1 VSLSRA
7 AHSDR
12 DARLS
17 PLGSPVS
24 AHLLPGV
31 GEGSKSSPKQG
42 EQIMKIEQ
50 AKQIATKAIEELS
63 QALEAGHSEK
73 LREYLGAMARFHRY
87 SWHNVMLIASQRPD
101 ATHVAGFNTWKQLG
115 RFVKKGAKGIMILAP
130 MVYKKTTEDASEE
143 EQTKTAV
150 TFRAVYVFDQADTDG
165 KPLSELS
172 SAEGDPSGYTE
183 KLKQFVAQRGIQLE
197 YSNTIYPAQGQYCDG
212 KITLLP
218 GQSAAE
224 EFNTLAHEVCH
235 SLLHATQERRAETT
249 KTIRE
254 TEAEAVAF
262 VICEAIG
269 LKAQNSVDYI
279 HLYSGNKETLVA
291 SLECIQ
297 RTSAEILAAITST
310 EIN

>member
-1 VSLSRA
+1 
-7 AHSDR
+7 
-12 DARLS
+12 
-17 PLGSPVS
+17 
-24 AHLLPGV
+24 
-31 GEGSKSSPKQG
+31 
-42 EQIMKIEQ
+42 MKIEQ

-101 ATHVAGFNTWKQLG
+101 ATQVAGFNTWKQLG

-130 MVYKKTTEDASEE
+130 MVHKKTKTDASEE
-143 EQTKTAV
+143 EQEQTTI
-150 TFRAVYVFDQADTDG
+150 TFRAVYVFDRVDTDG
-165 KPLSELS
+165 KPLAELA
-172 SAEGDPSGYTE
+172 SAEGDPSGYAE

-197 YSNTIYPAQGQYCDG
+197 YSDSIHPAQGQYCDG

-224 EFNTLAHEVCH
+224 EFNTLAHEATH
-235 SLLHATQERRAETT
+235 AILHTRERRAETT
-249 KTIRE
+249 KTVRE

-262 VICEAIG
+262 VVCEAIG
-269 LKAQNSVDYI
+269 LKASNSVDYI
-279 HLYSGNKETLVA
+279 NIYSGSKETLAA

-310 EIN
+310 ETN

>member
-1 VSLSRA
+1 
-7 AHSDR
+7 
-12 DARLS
+12 
-17 PLGSPVS
+17 
-24 AHLLPGV
+24 
-31 GEGSKSSPKQG
+31 
-42 EQIMKIEQ
+42 MKIEQ
-50 AKQIATKAIEELS
+50 AKQIAPKAIEELS

-115 RFVKKGAKGIMILAP
+115 RFVKRGAKGIMILAP
-130 MVYKKTTEDASEE
+130 VVHKKTNEDASEE
-143 EQTKTAV
+143 KKPPTAV
-150 TFRAVYVFDQADTDG
+150 SFRAVYVFDQADSEG
-165 KPLSELS
+165 KPLSDLS

-183 KLKQFVAQRGIQLE
+183 KLKQIVAGRGIQLE
-197 YSNTIYPAQGQYCDG
+197 YADSIYPAQGQYFDG

-224 EFNTLAHEVCH
+224 EFNTLAHEVAH
-235 SLLHATQERRAETT
+235 GILHTGERRAETT
-249 KTIRE
+249 KCVRE

-269 LKAQNSVDYI
+269 LKASSSADYI
-279 HLYSGNKETLVA
+279 HIYNGNKDTLTA

-297 RTSAEILAAITST
+297 RTSAEILAAITSNET
-310 EIN
+310 N

>member
-1 VSLSRA
+1 
-7 AHSDR
+7 
-12 DARLS
+12 
-17 PLGSPVS
+17 
-24 AHLLPGV
+24 
-31 GEGSKSSPKQG
+31 
-42 EQIMKIEQ
+42 MKIEQ

-130 MVYKKTTEDASEE
+130 VVYKKSKEDASEE
-143 EQTKTAV
+143 EQTQTAV
-150 TFRAVYVFDQADTDG
+150 SFRAVYVFDQVDTDG
-165 KPLSELS
+165 KPLAELS
-172 SAEGDPSGYTE
+172 SAEGNPSGYIE
-183 KLKQFVAQRGIQLE
+183 KLKQFIAQRGIALE
-197 YSNTIYPAQGQYCDG
+197 YSDAIYPAQGQCSAD

-224 EFNTLAHEVCH
+224 EFNTLAHETGH
-235 SLLHATQERRAETT
+235 LLLHMADRRAETT
-249 KTIRE
+249 KTVRE

-262 VICEAIG
+262 VVCEAVG
-269 LKAQNSVDYI
+269 LKAKNSADYI
-279 HLYSGNKETLVA
+279 HLYSGSKETLVA
-291 SLECIQ
+291 SLEYIQ

-310 EIN
+310 EVN